1 MSFSTHYS
9 TVENRL
15 ISKNIKTA
23 KYMHYSSLT
32 YASIDLTSS
41 YVKYFEEKM
50 KNQLANKSKNF
61 KTSFLKKAS
70 Y

>member
-1 MSFSTHYS
+1 
-9 TVENRL
+9 
-15 ISKNIKTA
+15 
-23 KYMHYSSLT
+23 MHYSSLT